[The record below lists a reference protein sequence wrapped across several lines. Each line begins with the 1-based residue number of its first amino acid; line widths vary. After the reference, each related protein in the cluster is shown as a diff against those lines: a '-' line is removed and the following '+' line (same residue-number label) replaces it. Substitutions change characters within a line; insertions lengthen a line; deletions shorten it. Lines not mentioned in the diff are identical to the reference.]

1 MKSRRSL
8 DHLVGA
14 GEHGRRNVEA
24 ERLRG
29 LQINDQFVLSRR
41 LHWQVAWLLALE
53 DAVDVAGRLPVLFD
67 LIGPVADQT
76 AGSLC
81 WAASVTISVR
91 CIAVG
96 TLGSTIRPSLDP
108 RANAVIACSMSRASR
123 TPSGLISTFNE
134 GATDWIAPNCPRPT
148 G

>member
-1 MKSRRSL
+1 MAAGLMDWAESRPEPRVARGREAPALTWPNRSAISLRQDHSCSL

-67 LIGPVADQT
+67 LIGPVADH
-76 AGSLC
+76 
-81 WAASVTISVR
+81 
-91 CIAVG
+91 
-96 TLGSTIRPSLDP
+96 
-108 RANAVIACSMSRASR
+108 
-123 TPSGLISTFNE
+123 
-134 GATDWIAPNCPRPT
+134 
-148 G
+148 